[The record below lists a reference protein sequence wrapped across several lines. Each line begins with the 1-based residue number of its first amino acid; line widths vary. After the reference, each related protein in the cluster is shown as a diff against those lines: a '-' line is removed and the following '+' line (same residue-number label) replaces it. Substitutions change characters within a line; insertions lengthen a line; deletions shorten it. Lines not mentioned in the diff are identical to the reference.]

1 MKTGTHTQ
9 VPVPV
14 TNLIP
19 HNKVKGAVCSD
30 GSFGPGPLH
39 ENRSDIAAAP
49 TKDESMSQN
58 ILTLT

>member
-49 TKDESMSQN
+49 D
-58 ILTLT
+58 